1 MMTAGCQRTTSR
13 WLAALVAGLLF
24 VSQIAGAAQAC
35 MLAMA
40 GAQATSAQMSGSDE
54 GCDGTPMDS
63 TVCRLHCLAPDQN
76 TVSPDQ
82 PLQAAA
88 SVAPAQHV
96 VIAPVAVVLPPQ
108 LWSAARLPGGP
119 PLRILHCSYQT

>member
-1 MMTAGCQRTTSR
+1 MMKAGCQTRR

-40 GAQATSAQMSGSDE
+40 GTAASSAQMSDE

-82 PLQAAA
+82 PLQAAV

-96 VIAPVAVVLPPQ
+96 VIAPIAVAFRPQ

>member
-1 MMTAGCQRTTSR
+1 MMTAGCQRTTRR

-40 GAQATSAQMSGSDE
+40 GTQVSSAQMSNE

-63 TVCRLHCLAPDQN
+63 AVCRLNCLAPDQN

-82 PLQAAA
+82 PLHAVA

-96 VIAPVAVVLPPQ
+96 VIAPIAVAFSPQ
-108 LWSAARLPGGP
+108 WWSAARLPGGP

>member
-1 MMTAGCQRTTSR
+1 MMTAGCQRTTRR

-40 GAQATSAQMSGSDE
+40 GTQVSSAQMSDE

-63 TVCRLHCLAPDQN
+63 AVCRLNCLAPDQN

-82 PLQAAA
+82 PLHAVA
-88 SVAPAQHV
+88 SLAPALHAAIV
-96 VIAPVAVVLPPQ
+96 PIAVTGPSQ
-108 LWSAARLPGGP
+108 LFSAARLPSGP